1 MCTVQLTYDN
11 KNARAR
17 EMLATM
23 ISSGLFY
30 IDGMPEKNDRV
41 YIENGE
47 VKLDFLEETTD
58 LESFRKTLHD
68 MVELEYSLPWGTR
81 LN

>member
-1 MCTVQLTYDN
+1 MCTVQLSYDK

-23 ISSGLFY
+23 IASGLFY

-47 VKLDFLEETTD
+47 VKLDFVEETTD

-68 MVELEYSLPWGTR
+68 MVKLEYSLP
-81 LN
+81 